1 MRLSNQTVL
10 NQIRRNLTDQML
22 GQIERGE
29 NHSDEFMRFLALE
42 PVQLNWDIYER
53 LTRAVPMRMGMGRI
67 PQWRIQFHNPIP
79 VLRSGGFH
87 DRWLFFKEKIRFR
100 VKAVFL
106 KWLSQHLVYETQPVS
121 LVVSQIDLNSN
132 RHK

>member
-10 NQIRRNLTDQML
+10 TQIRRNLTDRML

-29 NHSDEFMRFLALE
+29 DHADEFMRFLALE

-53 LTRAVPMRMGMGRI
+53 LTRALPMRMAMGRVPHI
-67 PQWRIQFHNPIP
+67 RINFHNPKP

-87 DRWLFFKEKIRFR
+87 DRWIFLKEKIRFR
-100 VKAVFL
+100 IKEIFL

-121 LVVSQIDLNSN
+121 LVVSQVDLNPN